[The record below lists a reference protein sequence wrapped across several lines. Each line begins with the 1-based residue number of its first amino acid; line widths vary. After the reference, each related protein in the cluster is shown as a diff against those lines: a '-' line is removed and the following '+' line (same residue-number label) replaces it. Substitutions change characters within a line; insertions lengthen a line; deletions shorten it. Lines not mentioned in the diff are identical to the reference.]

1 MRLEALFRVEKRVFQ
16 KDFDTQHSLNAL
28 RDNDLLTFL
37 AFVGNDA
44 MRERK
49 RMVPADGRGMV
60 SKARRALTMLVAVV
74 MAAVFALGATG
85 CNGQS
90 AQGGS
95 GTLKVG
101 VRSDIV
107 NFGLLNEQTGKY
119 YGLEIDIAEEMAER
133 MGYAD
138 VEYVTVTPEDR
149 KEMLLNGEVDALVA
163 CYSIADTRLEN
174 FDFSPAYYTDHVIA
188 VVENS
193 SLLNSIDDMK
203 GLTFGTMSGANA
215 APLLNTKL
223 QEIGFSTGTS
233 EILGSDNQDV
243 LFDTWHLVQ
252 YPSYQELSD
261 ALEQGEVDAMV
272 LDGAIAQTY
281 MNDDRSYLEGFEV
294 AEQSF
299 GVATQKGSDL
309 SGRVAEAVQS
319 MLDDGTI
326 ATLTDKWN

>member
-1 MRLEALFRVEKRVFQ
+1 
-16 KDFDTQHSLNAL
+16 
-28 RDNDLLTFL
+28 
-37 AFVGNDA
+37 
-44 MRERK
+44 
-49 RMVPADGRGMV
+49 MV
-60 SKARRALTMLVAVV
+60 SKAKRVLVAIV
-74 MAAVFALGATG
+74 ALALAVFVCASVAGCDGAA
-85 CNGQS
+85 NG
-90 AQGGS
+90 GGR

-107 NFGLLNEQTGKY
+107 NFGFLNEQTGKY

-138 VEYVTVTPEDR
+138 VEYVTVTPENR
-149 KEMLLNGEVDALVA
+149 KETLLDGKVDALVA
-163 CYSIADTRLEN
+163 CYSIAETRLEN

-193 SLLNSIDDMK
+193 SQINSIDDMK

-215 APLLNTKL
+215 APLLNNKL
-223 QEIGFSTGTS
+223 QEIGFSSGTS
-233 EILGSDNQDV
+233 VMLGSDNQDV
-243 LFDTWHLVQ
+243 QFDTWHLLQ
-252 YPSYQELSD
+252 FPSYQDLSD
-261 ALEQGEVDAMV
+261 ALEEGVVDAMV

-281 MNDDRSYLEGFEV
+281 MNEDRSYIEGFDV

-309 SGRVAEAVQS
+309 SAQVAETIQG

-326 ATLTDKWN
+326 AALTDKWN